1 MKKLVIALISAIIC
15 SSLANADER
24 TYEAQAALKALG
36 YKVGAVDGSWGKNTE
51 QAVKEFAD
59 SSGIPFD

>member
-36 YKVGAVDGSWGKNTE
+36 YRGKLIAVVSVAVCAAAYGLDLNHAALCGS
-51 QAVKEFAD
+51 
-59 SSGIPFD
+59 